1 MTSYLITHSS
11 HILSFTVHLQDSNL
25 LSLITQC
32 LTQNILFSFSQ
43 ITFVQFAHT
52 KVLSIILQSNAC
64 HSTAKCVT

>member
-1 MTSYLITHSS
+1 MTSHSITHSS
-11 HILSFTVHLQDSNL
+11 HTLSFTAHLCNSNL

-32 LTQNILFSFSQ
+32 LTQNIQVQFFP

-52 KVLSIILQSNAC
+52 KVLTIILQSNAC